1 MQEAHKKR
9 KRAEEEE
16 EDREETTG
24 GSPMF
29 CAVSESDA
37 ASSSASNS
45 FEKES
50 PAVGEEVATPR
61 LSASE
66 VAAQLHPVL
75 SEEETRGLS
84 LLEAMV
90 MHVPLKEANAL
101 LGHLNKVMPL
111 GKELGHLK
119 RARRSVAPSSS
130 CSPVNRHE
138 SKGEEEEEEEAVREA
153 KTKTKQK
160 KENMERVDRLSVLL
174 CSKQK
179 WLEENVAET
188 LSAQINLLPSSSSA
202 GGWEELMAAA
212 VEEVSVPQHAPL
224 TLQQYR
230 EWNMVWPIHARP
242 VDKPEIWPNNWKE
255 RVLLSMPQH
264 MQQAIELALCA
275 RANGMRAVGAVVV
288 DPRTNRIIARGFDHS
303 GRHHYHHRSQKQQLC
318 PSLKIH
324 PLKHAVIECIDE
336 VARKELRDHPQ
347 RRNHYLCTDYHLYT
361 TQEPC
366 IMCSMAIL
374 HSRFA
379 RVIYACNNEERGGLG
394 SKAKLH
400 THPSLNHKFEVYK
413 GLLEDQCQRL
423 LMSSEEGET
432 LEEKEEEKGK
442 DKEGIS

>member
-1 MQEAHKKR
+1 
-9 KRAEEEE
+9 
-16 EDREETTG
+16 
-24 GSPMF
+24 
-29 CAVSESDA
+29 
-37 ASSSASNS
+37 
-45 FEKES
+45 
-50 PAVGEEVATPR
+50 
-61 LSASE
+61 
-66 VAAQLHPVL
+66 
-75 SEEETRGLS
+75 
-84 LLEAMV
+84 MV

-119 RARRSVAPSSS
+119 RARRSVAPSSC

-138 SKGEEEEEEEAVREA
+138 SKGEEEEEEDKAEREA
-153 KTKTKQK
+153 KTKRKKT

-202 GGWEELMAAA
+202 GGWKELMATA
-212 VEEVSVPQHAPL
+212 VEEVGVPQHAPL

-230 EWNMVWPIHARP
+230 EWNVVWPIHARP
-242 VDKPEIWPNNWKE
+242 MDKPEMWPNNWKQHL
-255 RVLLSMPQH
+255 LLSMPQH
-264 MQQAIELALCA
+264 MQQAIELALYA

-303 GRHHYHHRSQKQQLC
+303 GRHHYRQHRLQQKQQLC

-379 RVIYACNNEERGGLG
+379 RVIYACSNEERGGLG

-413 GLLEDQCQRL
+413 GLLEDQCQQL
-423 LMSSEEGET
+423 LMSPEEGET
-432 LEEKEEEKGK
+432 LEEKEKEK
-442 DKEGIS
+442 EN